1 MIDQVL
7 RRLFGDALV
16 EHHGQKLRYLFVG
29 GLNTADGLAA
39 FPVLYYLLSGAALG
53 YLTVLSISQIIC
65 ICFAYLTN
73 KFLVFKTAGN
83 YVGEYLQFITFHLV
97 YFVVNVF
104 FLKFSVER
112 LGFSPVL
119 SQLIF
124 ALLVIVSSYLW
135 HSKITFSQV
144 KR

>member
-29 GLNTADGLAA
+29 GLNTAVGLAA

-97 YFVVNVF
+97 YFVCPC
-104 FLKFSVER
+104 FS
-112 LGFSPVL
+112 
-119 SQLIF
+119 
-124 ALLVIVSSYLW
+124 
-135 HSKITFSQV
+135 
-144 KR
+144 